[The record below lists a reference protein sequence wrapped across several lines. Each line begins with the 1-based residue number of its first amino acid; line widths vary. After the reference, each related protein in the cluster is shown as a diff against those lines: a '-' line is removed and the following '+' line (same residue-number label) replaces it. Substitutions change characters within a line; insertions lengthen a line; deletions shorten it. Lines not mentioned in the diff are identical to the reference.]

1 MFVEIHM
8 LQNFAPSNLNRD
20 DTGSPKTCE
29 FGGVRRARISSQSL
43 KRAIRR
49 DGTFTDLVEGLG
61 GVRTRRIIVEIAGA
75 LAKAN
80 LASMQQAD
88 KIVSEVFA
96 EGGIERPAARKSKG
110 AKGEQ
115 GDQNDQSDQGDQS
128 SSISDEEKD
137 NTKLIIFMDQRALGD
152 MVTVFHDYWSD
163 LKDGNSKE
171 TRAKAREAIGYILA
185 ERVRVPDIALFGR
198 MLEIG
203 NDKPFGKLQLRV
215 DAACQVAH
223 AISTH
228 KVSTEFDFFT
238 AVDDLLNGHET
249 GAGMMGTVEFNSAC
263 FYRYANVDMRQLANN
278 LGNER
283 LATRTLEAFIRASI
297 QAIPTGK
304 QNSMAAQSQPSLV
317 MAVVRDRGLWSLA
330 NAFEKPVFPKTRD
343 GIVERSLVEGSVVVL
358 DRHWGSLT
366 RMYGE
371 EGIRGVWLVQAEDV
385 PLASLQR
392 RQVDSVNELVGRVM
406 EAVQGVQSSRLGGAL

>member
-49 DGTFTDLVEGLG
+49 DGTFAELVEGLG
-61 GVRTRRIIVEIAGA
+61 GVRTRRIIVEIAGE

-80 LASMQQAD
+80 LASLQRAD

-96 EGGIERPAARKSKG
+96 EGGIERPEARKSKSS
-110 AKGEQ
+110 KGDQ
-115 GDQNDQSDQGDQS
+115 NGQIDQNDQGDLG
-128 SSISDEEKD
+128 IDEEKD

-152 MVTVFHDYWSD
+152 MVTVFRNHWSD
-163 LKDGNSKE
+163 LNDGNSKE
-171 TRAKAREAIGYILA
+171 ARANTLKAVGNILA

-203 NDKPFGKLQLRV
+203 DKKPFGKLQLRV

-238 AVDDLLNGHET
+238 AVDDLLIGHET

-263 FYRYANVDMRQLANN
+263 FYRYANVDMGQLARN
-278 LGNER
+278 LADDR
-283 LATRTLEAFIRASI
+283 LAHRTLEAFIRASI

-304 QNSMAAQSQPSLV
+304 QNSMAAHNQPSLV
-317 MAVVRDRGLWSLA
+317 MVVVRDRELWSLA
-330 NAFEKPVFPKTRD
+330 NAFEKPVYPKTRD
-343 GIVERSLVEGSVVVL
+343 GHVERSLVEGSVVAL
-358 DRHWGSLT
+358 DQHWGSLA

-371 EGIRGVWLVQAEDV
+371 EGIRGVWLVQAGDV
-385 PLASLQR
+385 PLESLR
-392 RQVDSVNELVGRVM
+392 KRQVDSVNELVNRVL
-406 EAVQGVQSSRLGGAL
+406 EAVQPARAGGVL